1 MFLQFAVLKV
11 IIFIHFEVERHY
23 EIKRTDVYKV
33 IKYLKEIRL
42 LDFDRLLTR

>member
-11 IIFIHFEVERHY
+11 MIFIYFEVERHH
-23 EIKRTDVYKV
+23 ETKRINVRKV
-33 IKYLKEIRL
+33 IKYLKEIRF